1 VAREG
6 HLPSGGAGARPCGV
20 LEYLAT
26 MASTAPPTRQG
37 PDGAAGAAPAAT
49 ALERLIDQTGDPQS
63 LVDAAWR
70 ILSRVQEL
78 ATDPHRYKV
87 EFVREG
93 CEIGDLNLVE
103 IGINRFYDVDPGE
116 DDGED

>member
-1 VAREG
+1 M
-6 HLPSGGAGARPCGV
+6 
-20 LEYLAT
+20 
-26 MASTAPPTRQG
+26 MAATAPPRRLG
-37 PDGAAGAAPAAT
+37 PDRATGAAPAGT
-49 ALERLIDQTGDPQS
+49 TLERLIDQADDPQA

-70 ILSRVQEL
+70 ILSRVPQL

-87 EFVREG
+87 VFLREG

-116 DDGED
+116 DDDAD

>member
-1 VAREG
+1 
-6 HLPSGGAGARPCGV
+6 
-20 LEYLAT
+20 
-26 MASTAPPTRQG
+26 MASTAPPARQG
-37 PDGAAGAAPAAT
+37 PAAPSGPAPAAPAAT
-49 ALERLIDQTGDPQS
+49 SLERLIDQASDPQS

-70 ILSRVQEL
+70 ILSRVQAL